1 MNSRNV
7 SKNAVFTNKYS
18 VDQHGK
24 KGESLYWKHCMMTH
38 PLK

>member
-1 MNSRNV
+1 MIGRNV

-18 VDQHGK
+18 VDQHEK
-24 KGESLYWKHCMMTH
+24 KGESLYYKRCMMTQ